1 MLVRT
6 LDFEGIVIF
15 IRSMENENFFSFK
28 ENFSFVRFLLLL
40 HFYRNCISILLHAI
54 ALALSLALDYSWT
67 RLDCNTEN
75 SDKMELEEFRMK
87 NSFDKL
93 SSRVHCEIWIFFF
106 FFFFL
111 HQMQIMFRD
120 DCFYTES
127 VHYIKSVIHWITCF
141 YVYMYL

>member
-106 FFFFL
+106 FFFL

>member
-54 ALALSLALDYSWT
+54 ALALSLTLDYSWT

-93 SSRVHCEIWIFFF
+93 SSRVHCEI
-106 FFFFL
+106 
-111 HQMQIMFRD
+111 
-120 DCFYTES
+120 
-127 VHYIKSVIHWITCF
+127 
-141 YVYMYL
+141 